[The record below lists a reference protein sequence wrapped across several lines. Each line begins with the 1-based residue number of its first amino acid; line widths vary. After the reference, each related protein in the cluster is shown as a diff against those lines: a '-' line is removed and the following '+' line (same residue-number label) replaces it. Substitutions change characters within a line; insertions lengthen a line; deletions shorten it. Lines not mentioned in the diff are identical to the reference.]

1 LISVGRRRILFE
13 GMELVAREGLGE
25 DQVVIQRSSP
35 DQKLEWIED
44 SLVCSRRRV
53 PVRTYAW

>member
-1 LISVGRRRILFE
+1 MRIVFK
-13 GMELVAREGLGE
+13 GMELVSREGLGG
-25 DQVVIQRSSP
+25 DQVVSRRSSP